1 MPSQSTEQF
10 ELERNSAPQNSDYTF
25 MCLRLKGNLSEVGRG
40 IEEKSKVALDYGIRY
55 GHTYANACEW
65 HHMSRWYVGRTGWE
79 THGNQRAGLLSV
91 CRVNHKHVFCDWL
104 WLRLRSSVRVHQNWT
119 PHQDGMQICCNM
131 LSTCTDSSIIKLF
144 TVILKAHA
152 MFYSKKKPAVT

>member
-104 WLRLRSSVRVHQNWT
+104 WLRLRLSEFTKTELHTKMGCKFAATCYPLVLT
-119 PHQDGMQICCNM
+119 PASLNFLQ
-131 LSTCTDSSIIKLF
+131 LF
-144 TVILKAHA
+144 
-152 MFYSKKKPAVT
+152 